1 LFTRHRGPDHPDTLK
16 SMNNLALSYTA
27 LNRPADALK
36 LNEEVLEIRKRVLPK
51 DHPDTLKEMWNLAE
65 SLSQLGRGGEAIP
78 IIDECFAK
86 AAGQEVHPGMI
97 PNLIMLRM
105 DHFEKVGDAAGC
117 RATAAKW
124 EKLNRPDAESLYH
137 AGCFR
142 SVTAE
147 VQSKTPGADAARL
160 AKEDAD
166 RAMAWLT
173 KAVAAGW
180 KETAHMKIDVTLDPL
195 RNRKDFKKLMADL
208 EAKPPG

>member
-1 LFTRHRGPDHPDTLK
+1 
-16 SMNNLALSYTA
+16 MNNLALSYTA

-36 LNEEVLEIRKRVLPK
+36 LNEEMLAIQKRVLPK
-51 DHPDTLKEMWNLAE
+51 DHPDTLKEMWNLAD

-124 EKLNRPDAESLYH
+124 EKLNRPTPRACTMPAASG
-137 AGCFR
+137 ASPPRFR
-142 SVTAE
+142 PRLRELTPPGSPR
-147 VQSKTPGADAARL
+147 KTPTGRW
-160 AKEDAD
+160 
-166 RAMAWLT
+166 R
-173 KAVAAGW
+173 G
-180 KETAHMKIDVTLDPL
+180 
-195 RNRKDFKKLMADL
+195 
-208 EAKPPG
+208 